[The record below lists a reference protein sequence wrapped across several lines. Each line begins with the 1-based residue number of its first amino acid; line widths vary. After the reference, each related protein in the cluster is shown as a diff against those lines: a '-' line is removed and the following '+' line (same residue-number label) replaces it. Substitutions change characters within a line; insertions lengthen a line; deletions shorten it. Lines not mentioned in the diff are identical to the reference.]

1 MHRSV
6 PTHDQILVPETL
18 LKKRKSQEK
27 AREERSAELEKKK
40 KVCQFPIYSGG
51 HRGWTFMMHNTIF
64 ATRHSVSMLSPINH
78 LSGLIFV
85 TNGPSCIHESLYH
98 GLTWTSQAQKEKR
111 GVIFKR
117 AEQYVKEYRDTEREK
132 IRLSRLAKQDGSYY
146 IPAEDKLVF
155 VVRIK
160 G

>member
-1 MHRSV
+1 
-6 PTHDQILVPETL
+6 
-18 LKKRKSQEK
+18 
-27 AREERSAELEKKK
+27 
-40 KVCQFPIYSGG
+40 
-51 HRGWTFMMHNTIF
+51 MMHNTTF
-64 ATRHSVSMLSPINH
+64 ATRYYVSMLSLINH
-78 LSGLIFV
+78 LSGL
-85 TNGPSCIHESLYH
+85 NCLDNPSCVSYSTNYTANVAVI
-98 GLTWTSQAQKEKR
+98 QAQKEKR

-117 AEQYVKEYRDTEREK
+117 AEKYVKEYRDQEREK